1 MNTPQSVEPRE
12 RLHGLDAVRGIALL
26 LGVVFH
32 ATLSFLPG
40 MQIWVTVDSSRS
52 EILSVLFYVLHMFRM
67 LTFFLI
73 AGFFARMSLERLG
86 LKNFALDRLKR
97 IALPLVVAWLP
108 IFMAIVAVSI
118 WSATIANGG
127 KPLAPSPQPALNA
140 SNFPLTHL
148 WFLYVLLIFY
158 VVFVVLHV
166 LFGKNILCSRVV
178 KSLVQVIFAWGGV
191 VLIVL
196 PMILSFY
203 FNPSWLMWFGIPTP
217 DTGLLPNTT
226 ALVIY
231 GSAFGLGWLLNTQPE
246 CLRNL
251 EKRWVFFL
259 VVAVIGT
266 ISSLSMVGAAPVLM
280 PAAQN
285 NTKLAYAVLYSL
297 AAWNW
302 VFALI
307 GISLRFLSNFNPI
320 RRYIA
325 DASYW
330 IYLTHLPLIMAL
342 QTLLGKL
349 EWSWVFKFLLI
360 LIAAFIIL
368 FSSYHLLV
376 RYSFIGVVLN
386 GKRAKR
392 QRNVPNAKPSSLKV

>member
-1 MNTPQSVEPRE
+1 MNPAPSVESRE

-86 LKNFALDRLKR
+86 IKNFALDRLKR

-108 IFMAIVAVSI
+108 IFMAIIAVSI

-127 KPLAPSPQPALNA
+127 TLPPPTPQPGLNA

-158 VVFVVLHV
+158 VAFVVLHV
-166 LFGKNILCSRVV
+166 LFAKNTLLSRVA
-178 KSLVQVIFAWGGV
+178 KSVAQILFSWGGV
-191 VLIVL
+191 ILIAI
-196 PMILSFY
+196 PMIWSFY
-203 FNPSWLMWFGIPTP
+203 LNPSWLMWFGIPTP

-246 CLRNL
+246 LLRNL
-251 EKRWVFFL
+251 EKRWFFHL
-259 VVAVIGT
+259 VVAIIGT
-266 ISSLSMVGAAPVLM
+266 ISSLAMVGVTPVLM
-280 PAAQN
+280 PAAQD
-285 NTKLAYAVLYSL
+285 NTKLLYASLYSL
-297 AAWNW
+297 AAWSW

-307 GISLRFLSNFNPI
+307 GISLRFLANFSPV

-330 IYLTHLPLIMAL
+330 IYLMHLPLVMAL
-342 QTLLGKL
+342 QTLVGRL
-349 EWSWVFKFLLI
+349 EWSWSLKFPLI
-360 LIAAFIIL
+360 LMAAFSVL

-386 GKRAKR
+386 GKRVKR
-392 QRNVPNAKPSSLKV
+392 QQNRPATKTSSLKV

>member
-1 MNTPQSVEPRE
+1 MNTLPSVEPQE

-32 ATLSFLPG
+32 ATMSFLPG
-40 MQIWVTVDSSRS
+40 MQIWVTVDNSRS

-86 LKNFALDRLKR
+86 LRSFTFDRLKR

-108 IFMAIVAVSI
+108 IFMAIIVVSI

-127 KPLAPSPQPALNA
+127 KPLPSSPQPALNA

-158 VVFVVLHV
+158 VVFVVLHLIFHQRIWV
-166 LFGKNILCSRVV
+166 SRVT
-178 KSLVQVIFAWGGV
+178 KNLVQIIFGWGGV
-191 VLIVL
+191 VLIAI
-196 PMILSFY
+196 PMTLSFY

-217 DTGLLPNTT
+217 DTGLLPNAT

-231 GSAFGLGWLLNTQPE
+231 GSAFGLGWLLKTQPE
-246 CLRNL
+246 LLRNL
-251 EKRWVFFL
+251 EKRWLFHL
-259 VVAVIGT
+259 VVAVIAT
-266 ISSLSMVGAAPVLM
+266 ISSLLMVGTTPVLM
-280 PAAQN
+280 PAAQDT
-285 NTKLAYAVLYSL
+285 TKLGYAALYSL
-297 AAWNW
+297 AAWSW
-302 VFALI
+302 AFALI
-307 GISLRFLSNFNPI
+307 GGSLRFLSNFSPI

-330 IYLTHLPLIMAL
+330 IYLVHLPLVMAL
-342 QTLLGKL
+342 QTLVGKL
-349 EWSWVFKFLLI
+349 EWSWVLKFPLI
-360 LIAAFIIL
+360 LFAAFAIL
-368 FSSYHLLV
+368 FSSYQLLV

-386 GKRAKR
+386 GKRVKHQQNSRAIKT
-392 QRNVPNAKPSSLKV
+392 SSLKI

>member
-1 MNTPQSVEPRE
+1 MNTAQPVEPRE

-86 LKNFALDRLKR
+86 IKNFAFDRLKR
-97 IALPLVVAWLP
+97 ITLPLVVAWLP

-127 KPLAPSPQPALNA
+127 TPPPPSPQPGLNA

-158 VVFVVLHV
+158 MVFVVLHV
-166 LFGKNILCSRVV
+166 AFHKNTLLSRVG
-178 KSLVQVIFAWGGV
+178 KSIVQIMFGWGGF
-191 VLIVL
+191 VLIAL
-196 PMILSFY
+196 PMISSLY
-203 FNPSWLMWFGIPTP
+203 LNPSWLMWFGIPTP
-217 DTGLLPNTT
+217 DTGLLPNAT
-226 ALVIY
+226 ALVVY

-246 CLRNL
+246 LLHNL
-251 EKRWVFFL
+251 KQRWVLYL

-266 ISSLSMVGAAPVLM
+266 ISSLAMVGTTPVLM

-285 NTKLAYAVLYSL
+285 TTKLAYAVLYSL
-297 AAWNW
+297 AAWSW
-302 VFALI
+302 AFALI
-307 GISLRFLSNFNPI
+307 GMSLRFLGDFSPT

-330 IYLTHLPLIMAL
+330 IYLVHLPLIMAL
-342 QTLLGKL
+342 QTLVGKL
-349 EWSWVFKFLLI
+349 EWSWVLKFPLVLLI
-360 LIAAFIIL
+360 AFAIL
-368 FSSYHLLV
+368 FSSYQLLV
-376 RYSFIGVVLN
+376 RYSFIGIILN

-392 QRNVPNAKPSSLKV
+392 QQRIPDAKTSSLKV

>member
-1 MNTPQSVEPRE
+1 MNIATPVEPRE
-12 RLHGLDAVRGIALL
+12 RLHGLDALRGIALL

-40 MQIWVTVDSSRS
+40 WQIWVTVDNSRS
-52 EILSVLFYVLHMFRM
+52 EVLSVLFYVLHMFRM

-73 AGFFARMSLERLG
+73 AGFFAHQSLERLG
-86 LKNFALDRLKR
+86 LKNFTFDRLKR

-127 KPLAPSPQPALNA
+127 TPPPSPQPALNA

-158 VVFVVLHV
+158 VVFVVLYV
-166 LFGKNILCSRVV
+166 LFGKNVLLARVA
-178 KSLVQVIFAWGGV
+178 KPLVQIIFGWGGA
-191 VLIVL
+191 VLIAI
-196 PMILSFY
+196 PMTLSFY
-203 FNPSWLMWFGIPTP
+203 LNPSWLMWFGIPTP
-217 DTGLLPNTT
+217 DTGLLPNAT

-231 GSAFGLGWLLNTQPE
+231 GTAFGLGWLLNTQPKL
-246 CLRNL
+246 LRNL
-251 EKRWVFFL
+251 ERRWLFHL
-259 VVAVIGT
+259 TLAVICT
-266 ISSLSMVGAAPVLM
+266 ISNLMMVGVTPVLI
-280 PAAQN
+280 PATQDT
-285 NTKLAYAVLYSL
+285 TKLGYAVLYSL
-297 AAWNW
+297 AAWSW

-307 GISLRFLSNFNPI
+307 GISLRFLANFSPV

-330 IYLTHLPLIMAL
+330 IYLVHLPLVMAL
-342 QTLLGKL
+342 QTLVGKL
-349 EWSWVFKFLLI
+349 EWSWMLKFPLI
-360 LIAAFIIL
+360 LIAAFAIL

-376 RYSFIGVVLN
+376 RYSFIGVILN

-392 QRNVPNAKPSSLKV
+392 QQNLPAKTSGLKI

>member
-1 MNTPQSVEPRE
+1 MNTALSVESRE

-52 EILSVLFYVLHMFRM
+52 EVLSVLFYVLHMFRM

-73 AGFFARMSLERLG
+73 AGFFARQSLERLG
-86 LKNFALDRLKR
+86 LKNFAFDRLKR
-97 IALPLVVAWLP
+97 IALPLMVTWLP
-108 IFMAIVAVSI
+108 IFMAIIAVSI

-127 KPLAPSPQPALNA
+127 TPPPSTPQPGLNA

-158 VVFVVLHV
+158 VLFVVLHV
-166 LFGKNILCSRVV
+166 LFGKNAWLARASKTLVEIL
-178 KSLVQVIFAWGGV
+178 FGWGGV
-191 VLIVL
+191 VLIAL
-196 PMILSFY
+196 PMTLSFY
-203 FNPSWLMWFGIPTP
+203 FNPPWLMWFGIPTP

-231 GSAFGLGWLLNTQPE
+231 GSAFGLGWLLNTQPK
-246 CLRNL
+246 LLLNL
-251 EKRWVFFL
+251 EKRWLFHL
-259 VVAVIGT
+259 VVALIGT
-266 ISSLSMVGAAPVLM
+266 ISSLVMVGVTPVLM

-285 NTKLAYAVLYSL
+285 NIKLAYAVLYSL
-297 AAWNW
+297 AAWSW
-302 VFALI
+302 AFALI
-307 GISLRFLSNFNPI
+307 GISLRFLGNFSPV

-330 IYLTHLPLIMAL
+330 IYLMHLPLVMAL
-342 QTLLGKL
+342 QTLVGRL
-349 EWSWVFKFLLI
+349 EWSWLFKFPLI
-360 LIAAFIIL
+360 LIAAFAIL

-376 RYSFIGVVLN
+376 RHSFIGVVLN
-386 GKRAKR
+386 GKRVKR
-392 QRNVPNAKPSSLKV
+392 QQNVPAAKTSSLKV